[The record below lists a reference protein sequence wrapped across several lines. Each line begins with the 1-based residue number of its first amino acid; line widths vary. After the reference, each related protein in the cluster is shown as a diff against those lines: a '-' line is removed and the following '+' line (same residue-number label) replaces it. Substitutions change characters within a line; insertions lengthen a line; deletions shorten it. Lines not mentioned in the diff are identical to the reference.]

1 MRFSLDQAPGAQLV
15 SAWAPGEIRV
25 GPHRFRHSVVLK
37 PGIDPLPW
45 PVTTPAALT
54 AESLALALDLE
65 PDVLLLGTG
74 TALRFPDPA
83 IYAHVLARGVGMEV
97 MDTGAACRT
106 YNILVAEDRPVV
118 AAIIIDQ

>member
-1 MRFSLDQAPGAQLV
+1 MRFSLDQAPRAQLV
-15 SAWAPGEIRV
+15 SAWAPGEITV

-45 PVTTPAALT
+45 PVRESAALT
-54 AESLALALDLE
+54 TESLALALDLE

-74 TALRFPDPA
+74 SSLVFPDPA
-83 IYAHVLARGVGMEV
+83 VYAHVLARGIGMEV

-118 AAIIIDQ
+118 AAIIID